1 MCHQIPRLIKCAC
14 ACSGQFGSPRG
25 RASDQIAVCVS
36 DQMCTCMGACTAVVP
51 RGRLIKSRASD
62 QIAGRCLIK
71 CAHVHVDVRRRG
83 ANDTAHTGACAWA
96 AGVLLRRGALAPWCV
111 EQLLCFYSCPIC
123 TSSRNTSPG
132 PTLPP
137 GPAKAN
143 CVLKFEYTRALR
155 RGSQTQFVTELCSQK
170 MSDREA
176 NAESKSKSRANG
188 ELVPM
193 RHALLAVHTSCVL
206 PSRLTPPHTGHVT
219 RTRTR
224 RVTAIQCYRVHGIQL

>member
-1 MCHQIPRLIKCAC
+1 
-14 ACSGQFGSPRG
+14 
-25 RASDQIAVCVS
+25 
-36 DQMCTCMGACTAVVP
+36 MCTCACRCTPPRCKRHRSHRRLRLGGWGAFAP
-51 RGRLIKSRASD
+51 G
-62 QIAGRCLIK
+62 
-71 CAHVHVDVRRRG
+71 
-83 ANDTAHTGACAWA
+83 GACA
-96 AGVLLRRGALAPWCV
+96 VVRGAAVVFL
-111 EQLLCFYSCPIC
+111 FMSHMY
-123 TSSRNTSPG
+123 SRNTSPG

-193 RHALLAVHTSCVL
+193 RHALLAVHASCVL

-224 RVTAIQCYRVHGIQL
+224 RVAAIQCYLLPVHGIQL